1 MLIQIPYTGIDGDT
15 VVINLDP
22 EQIMCAELLVSNGKP
37 SLDLHIW
44 MVGASQPMLLVGAG
58 LPAVAGTIDA
68 YYRSI
73 NKYCPFMYIT
83 NNVFMNVNYVQFVD
97 CAIIEGKY
105 DYKTTSVFM
114 TGFNMRIQVSGKTVD
129 EVVNDINTVMKH
141 VKEDAT

>member
-1 MLIQIPYTGIDGDT
+1 MLIQIPYTGIHGDT
-15 VVINLDP
+15 VVINLNPD
-22 EQIMCAELLVSNGKP
+22 QIMCAELLVSNGRP

-44 MVGASQPMLLVGAG
+44 MVDAPQPMLLVGAG
-58 LPAVAGTIDA
+58 LPVVVGTIDN

-73 NKYCPFMYIT
+73 GKYCPFMYIT
-83 NNVFMNVNYVQFVD
+83 NSVFMNVNYVQFVD
-97 CAIIEGKY
+97 RAIIEGKY

-114 TGFNMRIQVSGKTVD
+114 TGSTLRIQVPGRTVD